1 MKAVLGPH
9 LKALSGSDGTVG
21 GHVYLTLM
29 GMQCLRLHVMPAQ
42 PRTADQLLIRG
53 YLTAAA
59 QAFGSLDAAERAAW
73 EVYANLC
80 KKSHLGYEYM
90 YYAINAYIQINV
102 YRQIAGEAITDVA
115 PTAIAGFSASVIA
128 TLGYVTGTT
137 VFSFILTHN
146 GVAATGYWA
155 CYQTPVLASAQRAA
169 RPSDFR
175 LADAVAA
182 TSIVAVA
189 ATPQTVEIT
198 SPKYVPEDGD
208 HMAVKVIPLSDDYAP
223 GPPTEYRSTVTVT

>member
-9 LKALSGSDGTVG
+9 LKALSGKDGTVG

-42 PRTADQLLIRG
+42 PRTADQLLIRS
-53 YLTAAA
+53 YLTTAA
-59 QAFGSLDAAERAAW
+59 QAFGDLSAAERAAW

-80 KKSHLGYEYM
+80 KKTHLGYEYM
-90 YYAINAYIQINV
+90 YYAINAYIQVNV
-102 YRQIAGEAITDVA
+102 YRQINAQALTDVA
-115 PTAIAGFSASVIA
+115 PTAIADFSTSVIA

-137 VFSFILTHN
+137 IFSFILTHN
-146 GVAATGYWA
+146 GTATEGFWA

-182 TSIVAVA
+182 GSIVDVA

-198 SPKYVPEDGD
+198 TPKYVPEDGD
-208 HMAVKVIPLSDDYAP
+208 YMAVRVVPLSEDYAP
-223 GPPTEYRSTVTVT
+223 GPSTEFRSTVTVT

>member
-9 LKALSGSDGTVG
+9 LKALSGADGTVG

-29 GMQCLRLHVMPAQ
+29 GMQCMRLHVQPAQ
-42 PRTADQLLIRG
+42 PRTADQLLVRG

-59 QAFGSLDAAERAAW
+59 QAFGDLTAGERASW

-80 KKSHLGYEYM
+80 KKTHLGYEYT

-115 PTAIAGFSASVIA
+115 PSAIADFSASVIA

-137 VFSFILTHN
+137 ILSFILTHN
-146 GVAATGYWA
+146 GVAATGFWA

-182 TSIVAVA
+182 TSVIAVS
-189 ATPQTVEIT
+189 ATPQTIEIT
-198 SPKYVPEDGD
+198 TPKYVPTDGD
-208 HMAVKVIPLSDDYAP
+208 YMAVAVIPLSDDYAP
-223 GPPTEYRSTVTVT
+223 GPRTEWKSTVTVT